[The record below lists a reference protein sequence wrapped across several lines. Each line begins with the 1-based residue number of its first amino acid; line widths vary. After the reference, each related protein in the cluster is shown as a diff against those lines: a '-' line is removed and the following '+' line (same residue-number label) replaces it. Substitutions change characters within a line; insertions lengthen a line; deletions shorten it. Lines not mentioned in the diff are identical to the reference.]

1 LALVKSVLLDTGPIV
16 ASLDADDPQHA
27 MVCHR
32 FNSLTGLVVTTGA
45 VVTEAMF
52 FVQNLANGPAR
63 LIEWLRGIRAEVV
76 NCFEPERLRSAAYL
90 MARYADAPMDYAD
103 ATLVA
108 CADELNCG
116 DILTLDIR
124 GFRTYCYRKNKKFTL
139 LLQGG

>member
-1 LALVKSVLLDTGPIV
+1 LAFVKSVLLDTGPIV
-16 ASLDADDPQHA
+16 ASLDADDPQHG
-27 MVCHR
+27 MVCHE
-32 FNSLTGLVVTTGA
+32 FSSLTGLVVTTGA

-76 NCFEPERLRSAAYL
+76 NCFEPERLQPAAYL

-124 GFRTYCYRKNKKFTL
+124 GFRTYRYRKTKRFKL
-139 LLQGG
+139 LLQDA

>member
-1 LALVKSVLLDTGPIV
+1 MKSVLLDTGPIV
-16 ASLDADDPQHA
+16 ASLDADDPQHG
-27 MVCHR
+27 MVSHG
-32 FNSLTGLVVTTGA
+32 FSSLTGLLVTTGA

-63 LIEWLRGIRAEVV
+63 LIEWLRRIRAEVV
-76 NCFEPERLRSAAYL
+76 DCFEPERLQSAAHL

-124 GFRTYCYRKNKKFTL
+124 GFRTYRYRKNKKFTL